1 MLNLALTRFLAER
14 IPGVEARMQ
23 SVVDAAG
30 ADGLRTM
37 LRYHLGFADAQGRPE
52 RAPAGKRI
60 RPALLLLAASVS
72 GQPNAADSATPA
84 AAAVELLHNFSLIHD
99 DIEDGDTLRR
109 GRPTLW
115 NVWGIAQS
123 INTGDAMFAMA
134 HQALLE
140 TAAPAERV
148 LSALK
153 VFENM
158 CVGLTRGQHL
168 DISFEQRTDVSV
180 SEYLEMIGG
189 KTAALTEACC
199 EIGAILGGSDP
210 GQIAAL
216 ARFGRDLGVAFQI
229 QDDALGIWGDP
240 ARTGK
245 ADSDLAHRKKTY
257 PVLVAAER
265 DPVFQ
270 ARYFDGDVESRDL
283 AALREMIEAT
293 GAREATEA
301 AATARYDRGLESL
314 AGCGGAPEAVGMLS
328 ALAHSLFARAA

>member
-1 MLNLALTRFLAER
+1 MPNQALASFLAEQM
-14 IPGVEARMQ
+14 PGVEAHMR
-23 SVVDAAG
+23 SVVDASG
-30 ADGLRTM
+30 AEGLRTM
-37 LRYHLGFADAQGRPE
+37 LRYHLGFVDAQGRTE
-52 RAPAGKRI
+52 HALAGKRI
-60 RPALLLLAASVS
+60 RPALVLLAASVA
-72 GQPNAADSATPA
+72 GRPGAAEATAPA

-115 NVWGIAQS
+115 KVWGIAQS

-134 HQALLE
+134 HQALLLS
-140 TAAPAERV
+140 AAPADPLLR
-148 LSALK
+148 AIK
-153 VFENM
+153 VFEAM

-168 DISFEQRTDVSV
+168 DISFEQRTDVTV
-180 SEYLEMIGG
+180 AEYLEMIAG

-199 EIGAILGGSDP
+199 EIGAILGGSDD

-216 ARFGRDLGVAFQI
+216 ARFGHDLGVAFQI

-240 ARTGK
+240 AHTGK
-245 ADSDLAHRKKTY
+245 ADSDLVHRKKTY

-265 DPVFQ
+265 DPLFQ
-270 ARYFDGDVESRDL
+270 ARYFAGGGESRDL
-283 AALREMIEAT
+283 ASLREMIEAT

-301 AATARYDRGLESL
+301 AATATYDRGLESL
-314 AGCGGAPEAVGMLS
+314 AGCGGAPEAIEMLG

>member
-1 MLNLALTRFLAER
+1 MSTPNPIDLLSPRMLA
-14 IPGVEARMQ
+14 VEARMR
-23 SVVDAAG
+23 SVVDGAE

-37 LRYHLGFADAQGRPE
+37 LLYHLGFADAQGRPE

-60 RPALLLLAASVS
+60 RPALLLLAASVA
-72 GQPNAADSATPA
+72 GQPGAAEAATSA

-99 DIEDGDTLRR
+99 DIEDGDMLRR

-115 NVWGIAQS
+115 KVWGIAQS

-134 HQALLE
+134 HQALLGA
-140 TAAPAERV
+140 AAPAERV
-148 LSALK
+148 LRAMT

-158 CVGLTRGQHL
+158 CVKLTRGQHL
-168 DISFEQRTDVSV
+168 DISFEQRTDVSAA
-180 SEYLEMIGG
+180 EYLEMIGG

-199 EIGAILGGSDP
+199 EIGALLGGSEDA
-210 GQIAAL
+210 QVSAL

-265 DPVFQ
+265 DPEFR
-270 ARYFDGDVESRDL
+270 ARYFKPGADDRDI
-283 AALREMIEAT
+283 AGLRQMIDAT

-301 AATARYDRGLESL
+301 AATATYARGLAAL
-314 AGCGGAPEAVGMLS
+314 AGCGGAAEAIAMLT
-328 ALAHSLFARAA
+328 ALAQSLFARAA

>member
-1 MLNLALTRFLAER
+1 MRAVVDRA
-14 IPGVEARMQ
+14 GVE
-23 SVVDAAG
+23 
-30 ADGLRTM
+30 GLRTM
-37 LRYHLGFADAQGRPE
+37 LLYHLGFVDVEGRSQRTPS
-52 RAPAGKRI
+52 GKRI
-60 RPALLLLAASVS
+60 RPALVLLCAAVAGQPGAAEAAAS
-72 GQPNAADSATPA
+72 A

-115 NVWGIAQS
+115 KVWGIAQS

-140 TAAPAERV
+140 SAAPAERV
-148 LSALK
+148 LRAMR
-153 VFENM
+153 VFEAM

-168 DISFEQRTDVSV
+168 DISFEQRADVTV
-180 SEYLEMIGG
+180 AEYLEMIAG

-199 EIGAILGGSDP
+199 EIGAILGGSDDA
-210 GQIAAL
+210 QIAAL
-216 ARFGRDLGVAFQI
+216 AHFGRDLGVAFQI

-240 ARTGK
+240 TRTGK

-265 DPVFQ
+265 DPVFR
-270 ARYFDGDVESRDL
+270 ARYFDTTDQKRDL
-283 AALREMIEAT
+283 TSLREMIEAT

-301 AATARYDRGLESL
+301 AAAATYGRALAAL
-314 AGCGGAPEAVGMLS
+314 AGCGGAPEALAMLS
-328 ALAHSLFARAA
+328 ALAHSLFDRAA

>member
-1 MLNLALTRFLAER
+1 MATANPIDLLSPRMRA
-14 IPGVEARMQ
+14 VEARIR
-23 SVVDAAG
+23 SVVDGAG
-30 ADGLRTM
+30 ADGLRAM
-37 LRYHLGFADAQGRPE
+37 LLYHLGFADVQGRPE

-72 GQPNAADSATPA
+72 GKPGAAEAATSA

-99 DIEDGDTLRR
+99 DIEDGDMLRR

-115 NVWGIAQS
+115 KVWGIAQS

-148 LSALK
+148 LRAMT

-158 CVGLTRGQHL
+158 CVQLTRGQHL

-199 EIGAILGGSDP
+199 EIGAILGGSEDA
-210 GQIAAL
+210 QVSAL

-265 DPVFQ
+265 DPAFR
-270 ARYFDGDVESRDL
+270 ARYFEAGADNRDTEG
-283 AALREMIEAT
+283 LRRMIDAT

-301 AATARYDRGLESL
+301 AATAVYTRGLAALNS
-314 AGCGGAPEAVGMLS
+314 CGGATEAIVMLT
-328 ALAHSLFARAA
+328 ALAQSLFARAA

>member
-1 MLNLALTRFLAER
+1 MSTLSPVDLLSPQMLA
-14 IPGVEARMQ
+14 VEARMR
-23 SVVDAAG
+23 SVVDGAG

-37 LRYHLGFADAQGRPE
+37 LLYHLGFTDARGRSE

-72 GQPNAADSATPA
+72 GQPGSVEAATSA

-140 TAAPAERV
+140 SAAPAERV
-148 LSALK
+148 LRAMN
-153 VFENM
+153 VFETM
-158 CVGLTRGQHL
+158 CVRLTRGQHL
-168 DISFEQRTDVSV
+168 DISFETRADVSV
-180 SEYLEMIGG
+180 AEYLEMIAG

-199 EIGAILGGSDP
+199 EIGAILGGSDNP
-210 GQIAAL
+210 QILAL

-245 ADSDLAHRKKTY
+245 ADTDLVHRKKTY

-270 ARYFDGDVESRDL
+270 ARYFDDGAEKRDL
-283 AALREMIEAT
+283 ASLREMIEAT

-301 AATARYDRGLESL
+301 AATATYDRGLESL
-314 AGCGGAPEAVGMLS
+314 AGCGGVPAAVEMLS

>member
-1 MLNLALTRFLAER
+1 MPNQAIANFIAER
-14 IPGVEARMQ
+14 MPAVEANMR
-23 SVVDAAG
+23 SVVDSAG
-30 ADGLRTM
+30 VEGLRTM
-37 LRYHLGFADAQGRPE
+37 LRYHLGFADAQGRSE
-52 RAPAGKRI
+52 RAPGGKRI
-60 RPALLLLAASVS
+60 RPALVLLSAMAA
-72 GQPNAADSATPA
+72 GQPAAIAAATPA

-115 NVWGIAQS
+115 KVWGIAQS

-134 HQALLE
+134 HQALLGSV
-140 TAAPAERV
+140 APAERV
-148 LSALK
+148 LRAMH
-153 VFENM
+153 VFASM

-168 DISFEQRTDVSV
+168 DISFEQRTDVTAT
-180 SEYLEMIGG
+180 EYLDMIAG

-199 EIGAILGGSDP
+199 EIGAILGGSDDA
-210 GQIAAL
+210 QIAAL

-240 ARTGK
+240 IRTGK

-265 DPVFQ
+265 DPIFR

-283 AALREMIEAT
+283 ASLREMIEAT
-293 GAREATEA
+293 GAREATEV
-301 AATARYDRGLESL
+301 AATATYDRGLESL
-314 AGCGGAPEAVGMLS
+314 SGCGGAPEAIGMLS